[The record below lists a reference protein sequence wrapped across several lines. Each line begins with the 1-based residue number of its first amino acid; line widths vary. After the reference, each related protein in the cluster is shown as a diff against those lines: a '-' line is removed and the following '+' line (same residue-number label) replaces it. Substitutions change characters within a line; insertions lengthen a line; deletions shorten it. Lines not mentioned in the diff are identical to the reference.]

1 MYKVTKYPHGAF
13 SWADNSSTDAEAT
26 GAFYMALFG
35 WDKQEVPIGENITYT
50 MFQLEG
56 ENVAALNQMM
66 PEMQE
71 QGIPSHW
78 ANYVSV
84 DDVDALVDV
93 VTDSGG
99 AIAAG
104 PLDVFDSGRVL
115 YIQDPTG
122 GRLGLWQPKNHIGAG
137 LVNKPGAMLWNELI
151 TGDVETAKSFY
162 GKTLGWEFYGGDD
175 GYIHIKNRGRSN
187 GGMIQMDDVPTGWT
201 PYFSVAGIDESI
213 AKAGEL
219 GGQIM
224 VPKTEAPGAGHFAMI
239 LDPAGA
245 CFYIMQAYQLEPWQ
259 E

>member
-13 SWADNSSTDAEAT
+13 SWADNSSTDAEAA

-35 WDKQEVPIGENITYT
+35 WDKQEVPIDENTTYT

-84 DDVDALVDV
+84 DDVDALVDLV
-93 VTDSGG
+93 VDSGG
-99 AIAAG
+99 LIAAG

-151 TGDVETAKSFY
+151 TGDVKTAKAFY
-162 GKTLGWEFYGGDD
+162 GRALGWEFSDDD
-175 GYIHIKNRGRSN
+175 GYIHIRNRGRSN
-187 GGMIQMDDVPTGWT
+187 GGMIQMDDMPTGWT
-201 PYFSVAGIDESI
+201 PYFSVASLDDALKQI
-213 AKAGEL
+213 KEL
-219 GGQIM
+219 GGQVV
-224 VPKTEAPGAGHFAMI
+224 VPKTEAPGTGHFAMV

-245 CFYIMQAYQLEPWQ
+245 CFYIMQAYQLDPWL

>member
-13 SWADNSSTDAEAT
+13 SWADNSSTDAEAA

-35 WDKQEVPIGENITYT
+35 WDKQEVPIDENTTYT

-84 DDVDALVDV
+84 DDVDALVDLV
-93 VTDSGG
+93 VDSGG
-99 AIAAG
+99 LIAAG

-151 TGDVETAKSFY
+151 TGDVETAKAFY
-162 GKTLGWEFYGGDD
+162 GRALGWEFSDDD
-175 GYIHIKNRGRSN
+175 GYIHIRNRGRSN
-187 GGMIQMDDVPTGWT
+187 GGMIQMDDMPPAWT
-201 PYFSVAGIDESI
+201 PYFSVASLDDALKQI
-213 AKAGEL
+213 KEL
-219 GGQIM
+219 GGRVV
-224 VPKTEAPGAGHFAMI
+224 VPKTEAPGTGHFAVI

-245 CFYIMQAYQLEPWQ
+245 CFNIMQAYQLDPWL

>member
-122 GRLGLWQPKNHIGAG
+122 GRLGLWQPKNHIGAS

-151 TGDVETAKSFY
+151 TGDAEKAKAFY
-162 GKTLGWEFYGGDD
+162 SRVLGWEFHDD
-175 GYIHIKNRGRSN
+175 GGYIHIKNRGRSN
-187 GGMIQMDDVPTGWT
+187 GGMIQMDDAPTGWI
-201 PYFSVAGIDESI
+201 PYFSVADIDESI
-213 AKAGEL
+213 AKASEL
-219 GGQIM
+219 GGRIM
-224 VPKTEAPGAGHFAMI
+224 VSKTEAPGTGHFAMI
-239 LDPAGA
+239 IDPAGA
-245 CFYIMQAYQLEPWQ
+245 CFYIMQAYHYDEWV